1 MVGFDY
7 VKTRTLAYVQS
18 YDWLPIIVQFSKI
31 CAPSYGVLEYNNI
44 SIYSCQQNLDKF
56 YYKFQKIFTII
67 FAHFHSLILQIRNL
81 SYITLLDISYN
92 ENLKQKKAATRMH
105 ILHSVAA
112 SCLYNSV
119 FIESLIC
126 ISTLYIKNF
135 YI

>member
-81 SYITLLDISYN
+81 SYITLLDISYK
-92 ENLKQKKAATRMH
+92 ENLKQKEAATRIH
-105 ILHSVAA
+105 IAFCCGFLSIWQCVNRIPYL
-112 SCLYNSV
+112 CLNTVY
-119 FIESLIC
+119 
-126 ISTLYIKNF
+126 KNF

>member
-67 FAHFHSLILQIRNL
+67 FAQFDGLILQIRNL
-81 SYITLLDISYN
+81 SYITLLDISYK
-92 ENLKQKKAATRMH
+92 ENLKQKEAATRIHMAFCCGFLP
-105 ILHSVAA
+105 I
-112 SCLYNSV
+112 
-119 FIESLIC
+119 
-126 ISTLYIKNF
+126 
-135 YI
+135 